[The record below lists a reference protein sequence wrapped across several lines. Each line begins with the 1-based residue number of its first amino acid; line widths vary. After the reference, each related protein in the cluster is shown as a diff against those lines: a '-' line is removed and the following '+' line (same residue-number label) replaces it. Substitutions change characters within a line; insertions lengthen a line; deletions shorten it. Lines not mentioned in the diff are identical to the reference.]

1 VRFGMVKAESRV
13 RRRSWL
19 DARDSALERPSGD
32 VDVDVDVA
40 VAVAVAIDATPMA
53 MSISMSD
60 VCVSKSA
67 ARIGP
72 GAV

>member
-1 VRFGMVKAESRV
+1 VRFGVVKAESRV

-19 DARDSALERPSGD
+19 DARASALERPSGD
-32 VDVDVDVA
+32 VDVDVDVS
-40 VAVAVAIDATPMA
+40 VDVDAMPMV
-53 MSISMSD
+53 MSMSMSMSD